1 MDKYGVV
8 GNPIQHSLSPQIH
21 TLFAKQTQQAL
32 VYEKYLIEI
41 SEFETAIRDFQ
52 EKGFK
57 GLNVTAPFKERAFAI
72 CDELSE
78 RAKLAGAV
86 NTLIFK
92 DNHKIAGDNTDG
104 MGLIRD
110 ITIKHNFKLKDKSVL
125 LVGAGGAAR
134 SVLKAIRDEEPKS
147 IIITNRTAL
156 KAKQL
161 AEEFSTTL
169 NFPITWQTFESL
181 AQPFDC
187 VINATAMGLDDA
199 EFPLSG
205 NIINS
210 NSCCYEMVYNKQT
223 RFLTWAQQ
231 NHASLI
237 LDGFGMLVEQAAEA
251 FFIWRGVRPNT
262 KGIKLNELL

>member
-1 MDKYGVV
+1 MDQYGVV

-21 TLFAKQTQQAL
+21 AIFAEQTQQTL
-32 VYEKYLIEI
+32 VYEKYLVEI
-41 SEFETAIRDFQ
+41 SAFETAIRDFQ

-72 CDELSE
+72 CDELSD

-86 NTLIFK
+86 NTLVFK

-147 IIITNRTAL
+147 ITITNRTAL

-169 NFPITWQTFESL
+169 NFAITWQTFESL
-181 AQPFDC
+181 AEPFDC

-205 NIINS
+205 NLIHS
-210 NSCCYEMVYNKQT
+210 QSCCYEMVYNKQT
-223 RFLTWAQQ
+223 SFLIWAKQH
-231 NHASLI
+231 HAGLI
-237 LDGFGMLVEQAAEA
+237 LNGFGMLVEQAAEA
-251 FFIWRGVRPNT
+251 FFLWRGVRPDT
-262 KGIKLNELL
+262 KELQLQQR